1 MSDQQYLSLIHN
13 IGFIPAVS
21 SYTRDKKN
29 YEKESSTEDYV
40 GKITAIFA
48 PYISKSITE
57 GRFLK
62 LQEEVK
68 NILTEIR
75 GNKA

>member
-1 MSDQQYLSLIHN
+1 MNDQQYMSLIHN
-13 IGFIPAVS
+13 IGFIPPVKNYAG
-21 SYTRDKKN
+21 DKKD
-29 YEKESSTEDYV
+29 YERESSTEDYV

>member
-1 MSDQQYLSLIHN
+1 MGDQQYLSLIHN